1 MSTNL
6 HWCRWFPNTFV
17 KFGDNWYV
25 DVEADGELEDNNK
38 TEQLVDGQLDTTKLA
53 NQDNSK
59 QQDYTKDTVES
70 MKSKEKY
77 RGQLQELPAGGWT
90 HSTNIR
96 ITSRTPWFVLA
107 NQQRGRGQNETKTK
121 LKDNNGRQSG

>member
-1 MSTNL
+1 M
-6 HWCRWFPNTFV
+6 
-17 KFGDNWYV
+17 
-25 DVEADGELEDNNK
+25 EDNNK

-96 ITSRTPWFVLA
+96 ITSRTP
-107 NQQRGRGQNETKTK
+107 
-121 LKDNNGRQSG
+121 